1 MLYAFQ
7 LRAHS
12 NARYQV
18 SLLSLSQ
25 KELACMLAAC
35 GVEADVF
42 TRTLGGTP
50 FLCFEADTLTPA
62 QQAFLA
68 GASGV
73 YMTAALQGD
82 LLKPLDL
89 ALPAFLPND
98 MPEVLK
104 YKGKTNSDFTR
115 MLINLA
121 LAAGGRWN
129 TQRPYIL
136 DPLCGRGTT
145 LFCALTRGMNAIGI
159 ENDRKSV
166 QEGLQYADKW
176 LQYHRLKHATERS
189 SLTLPQGGSVPRT
202 MLRVTGEDQ
211 TERQI
216 TFLQTDTRNCGSLLK
231 KHPADALVADLPYGV
246 QHAPQA
252 VQQHS
257 PSIHIRSNGT
267 ISPHSQKGPDF
278 KSLIPRFILIFH
290 TGSNRLSIVMYLSS
304 WFQSID
310 TIGGYTIVYQRNI
323 GRHDG
328 RRSSQAST

>member
-18 SLLSLSQ
+18 SLLSLCQ

-50 FLCFEADTLTPA
+50 FLCFEADALTAA

-82 LLKPLDL
+82 LLQPLDL
-89 ALPAFLPND
+89 ALPPFLPND

-115 MLINLA
+115 LLINLA

-129 TQRPYIL
+129 MQKPYL
-136 DPLCGRGTT
+136 LAPLCGRGTT
-145 LFCALTRGMNAIGI
+145 LFCALTRGMNAVGV

-216 TFLQTDTRNCGSLLK
+216 TFLQTDTRNCGALLR

-246 QHAPQA
+246 QHAPHENGKMSSFEDLLAQALPAWRQALAPGRAAALAFNTYTLKRERLAALAEEAGFQVQDSPLYSDFSHWVEQA
-252 VQQHS
+252 V
-257 PSIHIRSNGT
+257 
-267 ISPHSQKGPDF
+267 
-278 KSLIPRFILIFH
+278 
-290 TGSNRLSIVMYLSS
+290 NRDVLVVLVPKY
-304 WFQSID
+304 
-310 TIGGYTIVYQRNI
+310 
-323 GRHDG
+323 
-328 RRSSQAST
+328 

>member
-252 VQQHS
+252 NGKTSSFEDLLVQALPAWRQALAPGRAAVLAFNTYTLKRDHLASLAEGAGFQIPDS
-257 PSIHIRSNGT
+257 PLYS
-267 ISPHSQKGPDF
+267 DF
-278 KSLIPRFILIFH
+278 SH
-290 TGSNRLSIVMYLSS
+290 WVEQAVNRDVLVVLVPKY
-304 WFQSID
+304 
-310 TIGGYTIVYQRNI
+310 
-323 GRHDG
+323 
-328 RRSSQAST
+328 